1 MLKRGIL
8 DTEVNLMWFK
18 RRPNTASDA
27 EEPIDPLSAS
37 RLPVLIWLCLV
48 TTATLILQTM
58 SAPIIIPSI
67 FFVIVMIVHAYF
79 YWITGSIVAYSKP
92 LYIIIQASLI
102 YGSAILMPDGMPAIL
117 IGLIPVLIGQTVAIY
132 FETAKVVFV
141 AFVLYVMFCSLTL
154 FNRTGP
160 EAALLV
166 LLLLLMMVV
175 VISYASLFYKQVN
188 ARVRTQ
194 NFLRELE
201 LAHQKVEELTLTGER
216 QRMARDLHDTLAQ
229 GLAGIIMQLEAASI
243 HQEKGNQLKAQ
254 EIIRNA
260 MVQARQS
267 LADARR
273 AIDDLRTKSTPSITL
288 SEAFQEQLERFRQA
302 TGIAT
307 EFQGELSSQ
316 LSKVQMEHILHI
328 LSESLMNIARH
339 AQANLV
345 KITTS
350 HSNNKFNLNIVDNGQ
365 GFNTDR
371 IGKLHGHYGLIGVQE
386 RARLIGGSI
395 EIDSNAQGTAIHLS
409 VPL

>member
-1 MLKRGIL
+1 
-8 DTEVNLMWFK
+8 MWFK

-37 RLPVLIWLCLV
+37 RIPVLIWLCLV
-48 TTATLILQTM
+48 TIATLILQTM
-58 SAPIIIPSI
+58 SAPTIIPSV
-67 FFVIVMIVHAYF
+67 FFVIVMLAHSYF
-79 YWITGSIVAYSKP
+79 YWITGSVVAYSKP

-160 EAALLV
+160 EATLLV

-201 LAHQKVEELTLTGER
+201 LAHQKVEELTLTSER

-302 TGIAT
+302 TGITT

-345 KITTS
+345 TITIS
-350 HSNNKFNLNIVDNGQ
+350 HSNNKFNLNIVDNGK

-371 IGKLHGHYGLIGVQE
+371 IGKLHGHYGLIGIQE

-395 EIDSNAQGTAIHLS
+395 EIDSNAQGTAVHLS
-409 VPL
+409 FPL

>member
-1 MLKRGIL
+1 
-8 DTEVNLMWFK
+8 MWFK
-18 RRPNTASDA
+18 RRMKAASDA
-27 EEPIDPLSAS
+27 EEHIDPLSAS
-37 RLPVLIWLCLV
+37 RLPVLIWLGLV
-48 TTATLILQTM
+48 ATATLILQTM
-58 SAPIIIPSI
+58 TAPIIIPSV
-67 FFVIVMIVHAYF
+67 FFVIVMLAHSYF
-79 YWITGSIVAYSKP
+79 YWITGSVVAYSKP
-92 LYIIIQASLI
+92 LYIIIQAILI

-132 FETAKVVFV
+132 FETAKVVFI

-273 AIDDLRTKSTPSITL
+273 AIDDLRTKSNPSITF

-302 TGIAT
+302 TGITT

-339 AQANLV
+339 AQANLITV
-345 KITTS
+345 TTS
-350 HSNNKFNLNIVDNGQ
+350 QSNNKFNLNIVDNGQ
-365 GFNTDR
+365 GFNTGH
-371 IGKLHGHYGLIGVQE
+371 IGKLHGHYGLIGIQE

-395 EIDSNAQGTAIHLS
+395 EIESNEKGTTVHLS

>member
-1 MLKRGIL
+1 
-8 DTEVNLMWFK
+8 MWFK
-18 RRPNTASDA
+18 KRLNAASDV

-37 RLPVLIWLCLV
+37 RLPVLIWLGLV
-48 TTATLILQTM
+48 ATATLILQTM
-58 SAPIIIPSI
+58 TAPIIIPSV
-67 FFVIVMIVHAYF
+67 FFVIVMLAHSYF
-79 YWITGSIVAYSKP
+79 YWITGSVVAYSKP
-92 LYIIIQASLI
+92 LYIIIQAILI

-132 FETAKVVFV
+132 FETAKVVFI

-273 AIDDLRTKSTPSITL
+273 AIDDLRTKSNPSITF

-302 TGIAT
+302 TGITT

-339 AQANLV
+339 AQANLITV
-345 KITTS
+345 TTS
-350 HSNNKFNLNIVDNGQ
+350 QSNNKFNLNIVDNGQ
-365 GFNTDR
+365 GFNTGH
-371 IGKLHGHYGLIGVQE
+371 IGKLHGHYGLIGIQE

-395 EIDSNAQGTAIHLS
+395 EIESNEKGTTVHLS

>member
-1 MLKRGIL
+1 MKA
-8 DTEVNLMWFK
+8 
-18 RRPNTASDA
+18 ASDA
-27 EEPIDPLSAS
+27 EEHIDPLSAS
-37 RLPVLIWLCLV
+37 RLPVLIWLGLV
-48 TTATLILQTM
+48 ATATLILQTM
-58 SAPIIIPSI
+58 TAPIIIPSV
-67 FFVIVMIVHAYF
+67 FFVIVMLAHSYF
-79 YWITGSIVAYSKP
+79 YWITGSVVAYSKP
-92 LYIIIQASLI
+92 LYIIIQAILI

-132 FETAKVVFV
+132 FETAKVVFI

-273 AIDDLRTKSTPSITL
+273 AIDDLRTKSNPSITF

-302 TGIAT
+302 TGITT

-339 AQANLV
+339 AQANLITV
-345 KITTS
+345 TTS
-350 HSNNKFNLNIVDNGQ
+350 QSNNKFNLNIVDNGQ
-365 GFNTDR
+365 GFNTGH
-371 IGKLHGHYGLIGVQE
+371 IGKLHGHYGLIGIQE

-395 EIDSNAQGTAIHLS
+395 EIESNEKGTTVHLS

>member
-1 MLKRGIL
+1 
-8 DTEVNLMWFK
+8 
-18 RRPNTASDA
+18 
-27 EEPIDPLSAS
+27 
-37 RLPVLIWLCLV
+37 
-48 TTATLILQTM
+48 
-58 SAPIIIPSI
+58 
-67 FFVIVMIVHAYF
+67 
-79 YWITGSIVAYSKP
+79 
-92 LYIIIQASLI
+92 
-102 YGSAILMPDGMPAIL
+102 MPDGMPAIL

-160 EAALLV
+160 ETALLV

-201 LAHQKVEELTLTGER
+201 LAHQKVEELTLTSER

-273 AIDDLRTKSTPSITL
+273 AIDDLRTKSNPSITL
-288 SEAFQEQLERFRQA
+288 SEAFHEQLERFRQA

-307 EFQGELSSQ
+307 EFQGELSAQ

-345 KITTS
+345 TITIS
-350 HSNNKFNLNIVDNGQ
+350 HNNNQFNLNIVDNGQ
-365 GFNTDR
+365 GFNTDH
-371 IGKLHGHYGLIGVQE
+371 IGKLHGHYGLIGIQE

-395 EIDSNAQGTAIHLS
+395 EIHSNEEGTAIHLS

>member
-1 MLKRGIL
+1 MKRGIL
-8 DTEVNLMWFK
+8 DTEVNSMWFK
-18 RRPNTASDA
+18 RRMKAASDA
-27 EEPIDPLSAS
+27 EEHIDPLSAS
-37 RLPVLIWLCLV
+37 RLPVLIWLGLV
-48 TTATLILQTM
+48 ATATLILQTM
-58 SAPIIIPSI
+58 TAPIIIPSV
-67 FFVIVMIVHAYF
+67 FFVIVMLAHSYF
-79 YWITGSIVAYSKP
+79 YWITGSVVAYSKP
-92 LYIIIQASLI
+92 LYIIIQAILI

-132 FETAKVVFV
+132 FETAKVVFI

-273 AIDDLRTKSTPSITL
+273 AIDDLRTKSNPSITF

-302 TGIAT
+302 TGITT

-339 AQANLV
+339 AQANLITV
-345 KITTS
+345 TTS
-350 HSNNKFNLNIVDNGQ
+350 QSNNKFNLNIVDNGQ
-365 GFNTDR
+365 GFNTGH
-371 IGKLHGHYGLIGVQE
+371 IGKLHGHYGLIGIQE

-395 EIDSNAQGTAIHLS
+395 EIESNEKGTTVHLS

>member
-1 MLKRGIL
+1 
-8 DTEVNLMWFK
+8 
-18 RRPNTASDA
+18 
-27 EEPIDPLSAS
+27 
-37 RLPVLIWLCLV
+37 
-48 TTATLILQTM
+48 
-58 SAPIIIPSI
+58 
-67 FFVIVMIVHAYF
+67 
-79 YWITGSIVAYSKP
+79 
-92 LYIIIQASLI
+92 
-102 YGSAILMPDGMPAIL
+102 MPDGMPAIL

-350 HSNNKFNLNIVDNGQ
+350 HSNNKFNLNIIDNGQ

-395 EIDSNAQGTAIHLS
+395 EIDSNAQGTAVHIS

>member
-1 MLKRGIL
+1 MWTKRG
-8 DTEVNLMWFK
+8 K
-18 RRPNTASDA
+18 KAASDV
-27 EEPIDPLSAS
+27 EEHIDPLSAS
-37 RLPVLIWLCLV
+37 RLPVFIWLCLV
-48 TTATLILQTM
+48 TTATLVLQIMTV
-58 SAPIIIPSI
+58 PIIIQSV
-67 FFVIVMIVHAYF
+67 FFVIMMLAHSYL
-79 YWITGSIVAYSKP
+79 YWITGSVVAYSKP

-141 AFVLYVMFCSLTL
+141 AFVLYAMFCSLTL

-175 VISYASLFYKQVN
+175 VISYALLFYRQVH

-243 HQEKGNQLKAQ
+243 HQEKGNPLKAQ

-302 TGIAT
+302 TGITT

-345 KITTS
+345 TITTRQ
-350 HSNNKFNLNIVDNGQ
+350 SNNQFNLSIVDNGQ
-365 GFNTDR
+365 GFNTDH
-371 IGKLHGHYGLIGVQE
+371 IGKLHGHYGLIGIQE

-395 EIDSNAQGTAIHLS
+395 EIDSNKEGTTVHLS